1 MSFINDE
8 CGATAIEYGLLSGF
22 GFTLISFTYA
32 VSVEHIVNAMN
43 ILTTAI
49 SV

>member
-8 CGATAIEYGLLSGF
+8 CGATAIEYVLLSGF

-32 VSVEHIVNAMN
+32 VFVEHIFNAMN
-43 ILTTAI
+43 IFTTAI